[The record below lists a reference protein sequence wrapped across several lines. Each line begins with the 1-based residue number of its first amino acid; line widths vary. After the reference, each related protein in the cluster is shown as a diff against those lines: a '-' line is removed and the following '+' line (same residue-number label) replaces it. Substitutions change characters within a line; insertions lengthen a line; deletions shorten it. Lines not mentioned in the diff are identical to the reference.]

1 MNVVTEHVRQDG
13 IPTKLGIRLI
23 KSIERME
30 AEMER
35 ERSFNGQPY
44 KYFGSEKNKSDAEA
58 RVKRT
63 GKAYRI
69 TKYGSGYGS
78 WGTGYDIWVRE
89 ASKTKRRII

>member
-1 MNVVTEHVRQDG
+1 MKQEG
-13 IPTKLGIRLI
+13 MPTKFGRRLI
-23 KSIERME
+23 KLINGME
-30 AEMER
+30 TQIER
-35 ERSFNGQPY
+35 ERSFNGQTY
-44 KYFGSEKNKSDAEA
+44 KYFGSEKSKSDAEA

-89 ASKTKRRII
+89 ASKSKRRII